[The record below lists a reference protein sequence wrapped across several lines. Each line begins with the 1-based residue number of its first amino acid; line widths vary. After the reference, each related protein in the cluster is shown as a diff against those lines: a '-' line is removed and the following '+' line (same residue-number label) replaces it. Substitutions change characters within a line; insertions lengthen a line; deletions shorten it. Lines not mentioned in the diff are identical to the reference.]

1 MALNKEQIKKLYRKR
16 ALNYDLTANLYYVIG
31 FREQKYRQESVAMLN
46 VKQGDTVLE
55 IGCGTGLNF
64 PILLQY
70 IGKGG
75 KVIGIDL
82 TDKMLK
88 RAENRIR
95 KNKWNNFELINIDAS
110 VYLLND
116 KVNAVISTF
125 ALTMIPEYENII
137 KNISSSLEPG
147 SRFVVCDFKKPE
159 QYPDWLVNL
168 GVFIT
173 KPFGVSLDLADR
185 KPWENMKE
193 HFSKVEVKEIFGGFA
208 YIAVGIV

>member
-31 FREQKYRQESVAMLN
+31 FREHKYRQESVAMLN
-46 VKQGDTVLE
+46 LRQGETVLE

-64 PILLQY
+64 PILLQH
-70 IGKGG
+70 IDKSG

-88 RAENRIR
+88 RAEDRIR
-95 KNKWNNFELINIDAS
+95 KIKWNNFKLININAS
-110 VYLLND
+110 EYVFND

-125 ALTMIPEYENII
+125 ALTMIPEYEKII
-137 KNISSSLEPG
+137 KNISSALEPG
-147 SRFVVCDFKKPE
+147 SRFVVCDFKKHE
-159 QYPDWLVNL
+159 QYPDWLINF

-173 KPFGVSLDLADR
+173 KPFGVLLDLADR
-185 KPWENMKE
+185 KPWKYMKE
-193 HFSKVEVKEIFGGFA
+193 YFSKVEVKEIFGGFA